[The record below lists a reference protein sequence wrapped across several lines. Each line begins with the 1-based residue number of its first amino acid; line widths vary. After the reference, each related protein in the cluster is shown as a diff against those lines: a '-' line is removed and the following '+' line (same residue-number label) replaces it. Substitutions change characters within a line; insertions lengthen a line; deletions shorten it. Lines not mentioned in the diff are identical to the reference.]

1 MVKGGG
7 ASEGSVLHFTADWL
21 PASEVFVYDLIR
33 HLRRPAVVVTSNR
46 LQNTERFPLPDVHS
60 FVPLYRVVRP
70 GSLRPRVLTAG
81 LGLLARHRHVDL
93 VHVHH
98 GYGVEHV
105 LGVVRQRR
113 LPLVLSLH
121 GHDVTGYL
129 EHRPD
134 AYQQTIDHVAAVVVP
149 SRFLVSHALA
159 AGFDPACI
167 HVLPSGVDTTFFSPT
182 SLPDGPPTVLFVG
195 RFVAKKGID
204 VLGSAWPAVQAEVPS
219 ARLRLLGFGPLE
231 GLARAI
237 PGNVSV
243 ELAPDRATVRDAM
256 RAATVVVSPS
266 HNAPDD
272 AVESLLMVNLEA
284 QASGRPVVTTRHG
297 GIPEYVRDGET
308 ALVVAEND
316 VDALVDA
323 LVRLLQ
329 DSDLASRLAAGGPAA
344 VSGLDLHQTAAR
356 MDALYDGL
364 IG

>member
-1 MVKGGG
+1 VKRSG
-7 ASEGSVLHFTADWL
+7 ASPGSVLHFVSDWL
-21 PASEVFVYDLIR
+21 PASEGFVYDLIR
-33 HLRRPAVVVTSNR
+33 HLGRPALVITPNKI
-46 LQNTERFPLPDVHS
+46 QNWERFPLDDVHS
-60 FVPLYRVVRP
+60 LVPLYRIVRP
-70 GSLRPRVLTAG
+70 GSLRPRIVTAA

-134 AYQQTIDHVAAVVVP
+134 AYLQAIDHVAAVVVP
-149 SRFLVSHALA
+149 SRFLVPHAVA

-167 HVLPSGVDTTFFSPT
+167 HVLPSGIDTAFFSPT
-182 SLPDGPPTVLFVG
+182 PLPSGPPTVVFIG
-195 RFVAKKGID
+195 RFVEKKGID
-204 VLGSAWPAVQAEVPS
+204 VLGSAWPAVQAAVPS
-219 ARLRLLGFGPLE
+219 ARLKLYGYGPLE

-243 ELAPDRATVRDAM
+243 ELAPDRLTVRDAM

-266 HNAPDD
+266 HHAPDD

-284 QASGRPVVTTRHG
+284 QASGRPVVTTLHG

-316 VDALVDA
+316 VDALAHA
-323 LVRLLQ
+323 LVRILE
-329 DSDLASRLAAGGPAA
+329 DSDLASRLAAGGPPA
-344 VSGLDLHQTAAR
+344 VSGLDLHLTAAR
-356 MDALYDGL
+356 MDALYDNL